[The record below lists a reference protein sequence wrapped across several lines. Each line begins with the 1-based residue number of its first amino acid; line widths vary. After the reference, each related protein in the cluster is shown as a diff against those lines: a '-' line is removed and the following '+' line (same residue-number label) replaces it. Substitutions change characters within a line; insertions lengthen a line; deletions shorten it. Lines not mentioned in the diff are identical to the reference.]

1 MRAARFSTAPVLAA
15 LLAVSLVLLAACAT
29 TRPSSFRTFLLPPK
43 HGPVTPQEAPAEPPR
58 LQNDLYANETPLHGD
73 TIPQIKRPT
82 DAEFLIKKAE
92 DRFAAG
98 KRAFQDGKLDE
109 SRDEF
114 NKAIE
119 ILLGA
124 PENLPDRARVERRLE
139 ELADSI
145 YRYDLDRL
153 NAGQPVDQ
161 IPPFDKAP
169 RDTPPDL
176 TFPVDPSLRSKVKE
190 QIAATASQLPLEVND
205 AVLTYVSYFSSE
217 RGKRSLA
224 AGIRRSG
231 RYKDIIEKALR
242 EEGIPQELIF
252 LSQAESAFLPRAVS
266 VKACVGLWQ
275 FAQFRGIEY
284 GLMQTSA
291 TEDRMDPVRASRAA
305 ARHLHDLYQHF
316 GDWYL
321 AMAAYDC
328 GPGCVDRA
336 IMRTGYADYFM
347 LRKLNVLP
355 KETANYVPTILGMII
370 VAKNAKDYGLELPPY
385 DPPMEFD
392 TIELQTPTHIALVA
406 EAVDRPLSELKDLN
420 PALLKSIAPAG
431 YGLHVPKGT
440 LEALERAFEVVPPNR
455 RDAWRLHRI
464 ESGDTFAALAKR
476 YKSDTL
482 TVTSANHETLP
493 EPGAWAAIPASY
505 PGERV
510 TTRPVAKPIA
520 TRKKPGT
527 AVRSNTVRSNT
538 VRSSPARSGAATRTG
553 TASGKS
559 STVRRTPVAQKSPVR
574 SASAKP
580 SRSRL

>member
-15 LLAVSLVLLAACAT
+15 LLAASLVLLAACAT
-29 TRPSSFRTFLLPPK
+29 TARPSAFRTFLLPPK

-124 PENLPDRARVERRLE
+124 PENLPDRTRVERRLE
-139 ELADSI
+139 ELADGI

-153 NAGQPVDQ
+153 NAGQPADQ

-291 TEDRMDPVRASRAA
+291 TEDRMDPVKASRAA

-336 IMRTGYADYFM
+336 IMRTGYADFFM

-370 VAKNAKDYGLELPPY
+370 VAKNAKDYGLELPSY
-385 DPPMEFD
+385 DPPMHFD

-420 PALLKSIAPAG
+420 PALLRSVAPAG
-431 YGLHVPKGT
+431 YGMHVPKGT

-455 RDAWRLHRI
+455 RDTWRLHRV
-464 ESGDTFAALAKR
+464 ESSDTFAALAKR

-482 TVTSANHETLP
+482 TVASANQESLP
-493 EPGAWAAIPASY
+493 EPGAWAAIPVSY

-510 TTRPVAKPIA
+510 VARPGAKPA
-520 TRKKPGT
+520 VSARKKPG
-527 AVRSNTVRSNT
+527 AP
-538 VRSSPARSGAATRTG
+538 VRSSATRSNAPRSGTATRTG
-553 TASGKS
+553 TAPRN
-559 STVRRTPVAQKSPVR
+559 TAAARRTTVAQKSPVR

-580 SRSRL
+580 ARSSL